1 MEDQFRDAARP
12 VAYDAAALAETLAV
26 EAGVGRSALER
37 AEAAAG
43 GRLRLGPALL
53 ELGLID
59 EAQLARAYARLA
71 NARLLNDED
80 APEPLE
86 TLSDRSA
93 WFKRMG
99 AAPVRLG
106 RREALVM
113 ADPFGTDVFAAV
125 EFDLER
131 RFELVVAPPRRLELL
146 LAEAFGGA
154 EEDVAAGAATDDD
167 VERLKSRAS
176 EGPVVRL
183 VGDILNAAVDDG
195 ASDIHFEAL
204 ELGGVFRFRV
214 DGTLRT
220 HRKVGPDLAAAAA
233 SRLKVMAELNIAERR
248 LPQDGRAQAA
258 VRGRNIDLR
267 VSTLPTQFGE
277 SVVIRLLDRNR
288 LSLDWPSLGLPDDLA
303 ERLEAIAN
311 RPHGLM
317 LVTGP
322 TGSGKTTTLY
332 TALSQLDRD
341 QRKICT
347 IEDPIEYALD
357 GINQVQVHPEVGMS
371 FARALRALLRQ
382 DPDVI
387 MVGEIRDAET
397 TENAVRAAL
406 VGRMVL
412 STLHTNSAVA
422 AIERLVDLNAP
433 RFLIAA
439 VLRGVAS
446 QRLVPRLCPACR
458 VPDAAARRS
467 PPIVDGAPVEGAYCM
482 AEGCNACGGT
492 GVQGRAMLAELLEI
506 DDELAGAISDGASA
520 SELLALARR
529 GGFRT
534 MYEQGVALAAR
545 GEVALS
551 AVLAAAR

>member
-1 MEDQFRDAARP
+1 MEDQFRDVARP
-12 VAYDAAALAETLAV
+12 VAYDAAELAEMLAA

-37 AEAAAG
+37 AEAAAR

-71 NARLLNDED
+71 NARLLGDED

-86 TLSDRSA
+86 ALSDRSA

-99 AAPVRLG
+99 AAPVWLG

-125 EFDLER
+125 EFDLET

-146 LAEAFGGA
+146 LAEAFGAA
-154 EEDVAAGAATDDD
+154 EEAVAAGSATDND

-214 DGTLRT
+214 DGTLRS
-220 HRKVGPDLAAAAA
+220 HRTVGPDLASAAA

-288 LSLDWPSLGLPDDLA
+288 LSLDWPSLGLPGDLA
-303 ERLEAIAN
+303 DRLEAIAN

-322 TGSGKTTTLY
+322 
-332 TALSQLDRD
+332 
-341 QRKICT
+341 
-347 IEDPIEYALD
+347 
-357 GINQVQVHPEVGMS
+357 
-371 FARALRALLRQ
+371 
-382 DPDVI
+382 
-387 MVGEIRDAET
+387 
-397 TENAVRAAL
+397 
-406 VGRMVL
+406 
-412 STLHTNSAVA
+412 
-422 AIERLVDLNAP
+422 
-433 RFLIAA
+433 
-439 VLRGVAS
+439 
-446 QRLVPRLCPACR
+446 
-458 VPDAAARRS
+458 
-467 PPIVDGAPVEGAYCM
+467 
-482 AEGCNACGGT
+482 
-492 GVQGRAMLAELLEI
+492 
-506 DDELAGAISDGASA
+506 
-520 SELLALARR
+520 
-529 GGFRT
+529 
-534 MYEQGVALAAR
+534 
-545 GEVALS
+545 
-551 AVLAAAR
+551 